1 MEGAGRQVGREM
13 KAMAEA
19 RINDERHEGLA
30 MVVIVGVAQ
39 QGVAAEA
46 APRRSQPSFNAARG
60 PAERGR

>member
-30 MVVIVGVAQ
+30 MVVIVGDAQ
-39 QGVAAEA
+39 QGVAAE
-46 APRRSQPSFNAARG
+46 RG
-60 PAERGR
+60 QRVS